1 MNGARLVQLA
11 ALAGAT
17 ALLAASAWLMHGRW
31 QAWRI
36 ERVGAAQAQQ
46 RWHSAQALLPEL
58 KRREDMARQVDALST
73 QVADQGF
80 DRTRWG
86 ERRVRRALSQGSR
99 VEVARVIDALAPRG
113 AASVLVADSFEL
125 ATVTPGAGLF
135 HTPQPGDEG
144 LSLGIAATQYF
155 QLKSVQP

>member
-1 MNGARLVQLA
+1 MKGARLVQLA

-36 ERVGAAQAQQ
+36 EQVGAAQAQQ

-58 KRREDMARQVDALST
+58 KRREDMAHQVQSLST